1 MSSPELRGQ
10 AVQFIESVLALKPA
24 LAVFDCDGT
33 LWSGDAGAD
42 FFYWEIERGLVDGA
56 VAEWAR
62 ARYEEYKAGKVNE
75 EQMCGEMVIMN
86 RGISHEALQRAAAEF
101 FDEVVSPRVFPEMQ
115 ELTRGLTAQGCDVWA
130 VSSTNNWVVE
140 VGAAHFGIAPDHVLA
155 ACVHLDGGGAS
166 DRLIRVPTDEVKALA
181 IRRSLASRWTPS
193 SATPCTIKPCSR
205 WRGTRFAS
213 IPTLIWNGSHASA
226 AGRCTGRKA
235 SFHEA
240 SEVDQLYGGGSKFT
254 SRKMKISGTWRIF
267 WRESGVDSQIPRLVL
282 RDNRTRSD
290 LQFRY

>member
-56 VAEWAR
+56 VAEWAL

-181 IRRSLASRWTPS
+181 IQEV
-193 SATPCTIKPCSR
+193 IGKPVDAVFGNSVHDQAMLEMARYPFCVNPNADLER
-205 WRGTRFAS
+205 IARECGWPVYWPES
-213 IPTLIWNGSHASA
+213 IVS
-226 AGRCTGRKA
+226 
-235 SFHEA
+235 
-240 SEVDQLYGGGSKFT
+240 
-254 SRKMKISGTWRIF
+254 
-267 WRESGVDSQIPRLVL
+267 
-282 RDNRTRSD
+282 
-290 LQFRY
+290 